1 MLYCFL
7 VEYFLNNY
15 KKQPFI
21 PAIQKTST
29 LVFLSLL
36 SLVCFLIAINTRTIN
51 VSGSYEQK
59 VQAAE
64 LMKKGMDVLKG
75 SRMESGVF
83 IDIENDP
90 NETGLVGSPFSLI
103 TTDEGDLDSK
113 LTTLDPNLS
122 AGIVDL
128 MVQLNLSSKDTVALL
143 MTGSMPGANIAV
155 LTACKALGIHPISIT
170 SVGASQWGANQVD
183 FTWLDME
190 KILFENDLIPTKS
203 IAASIGGRNDMGRL
217 LSPAGRNII
226 TDNIQYHD
234 IPIIRKDR
242 LAENIE
248 HRMDIFSG
256 IKKISNYKAV
266 INVGGGVASLGTSF
280 NLRLLPPGVVIR
292 SDISNIG
299 RPGGIEGVLSKF
311 LNSNVP
317 GLHILNIR
325 PLTEQFK
332 MPFAPIPIPEI
343 GNGSLYAD
351 ERYNILVA
359 ALCLLVVSG
368 SVFSVGLHSKRKIK
382 EHLLQHEP
390 DSLL

>member
-1 MLYCFL
+1 M
-7 VEYFLNNY
+7 EYFLNNY

-36 SLVCFLIAINTRTIN
+36 SLVCFLIAINTRTID

-343 GNGSLYAD
+343 GSGSLYAD
-351 ERYNILVA
+351 ERYNIWVA
-359 ALCLLVVSG
+359 AVCLLVVSG
-368 SVFSVGLHSKRKIK
+368 SVFSIGLHSKRKIK

>member
-1 MLYCFL
+1 M
-7 VEYFLNNY
+7 EYFLNNY

-36 SLVCFLIAINTRTIN
+36 SLVCFLIAINTRTID

-128 MVQLNLSSKDTVALL
+128 MVRLNLSSKDTVALL

-190 KILFENDLIPTKS
+190 KILFENDLIPAKS

-234 IPIIRKDR
+234 LPIIRKDR

-343 GNGSLYAD
+343 GSGSLYAD
-351 ERYNILVA
+351 ERYNIWVA
-359 ALCLLVVSG
+359 AVCLLVVSG
-368 SVFSVGLHSKRKIK
+368 SVFSIGLHSKRKIK